1 MADIDILK
9 ASDAAA
15 MTNKAVC
22 DNYDSSET
30 LFELK
35 KLTMERIKEAVANR
49 EYSISFAVSSI
60 YGDLYN
66 HGFVDWLTALGYDVK
81 SEVKNHFIESAPDA
95 CTKITISWY
104 NKKGE
109 NIWL

>member
-1 MADIDILK
+1 MADINILN

-15 MTNKAVC
+15 ITNKALC
-22 DNYDSSET
+22 TNYDSSET

-35 KLTMERIKEAVANR
+35 KLTMERILEAAANR
-49 EYSISFAVSSI
+49 EYSISFVITSI
-60 YGDLYN
+60 YGDVYN
-66 HGFVDWLTALGYDVK
+66 HGFVDWLTALGYEVK
-81 SEVKNHFIESAPDA
+81 TEVKNHFIESAADA